1 MNNSVYDGM
10 LLVGTVLNGC
20 YEITEQVGRYH
31 IGWEYRAIDRNKGLE
46 CTIGSSF

>member
-31 IGWEYRAIDRNKGLE
+31 IGWEYRAK
-46 CTIGSSF
+46 IGGASCRERV